1 MLQTTPGYLPIQTG
15 ADGVARIRG
24 TRIPLETIIA
34 AFSEGATAEEIAQQ
48 YTTLNLADIYTVLGY
63 YLRNPSAVETYLR
76 SRNEQAEAVRKENEL
91 RFDSQGVRHRLLARR
106 VIHLI
111 L

>member
-1 MLQTTPGYLPIQTG
+1 MLQTTPEYLPIQTG
-15 ADGVARIRG
+15 ADGVARITG

-91 RFDSQGVRHRLLARR
+91 RFELRGVRGRLLARR
-106 VIHLI
+106 EIRFML
-111 L
+111 